1 MQMPT
6 PDWLPHILWNMQKI
20 GLPPGHTSVNNL
32 FRRCCDQQL
41 NFLFYR
47 NPFCEQYLT
56 RAKRRW
62 WDYLAQIIILYYI
75 NVELLGG
82 LYFEVNIFG
91 VTLEVVQQGL
101 ALLALPII
109 WLYNGERG
117 YHKKW
122 WQYFCYAFY
131 PLHMLVLYLVFLLY
145 VMLYG

>member
-1 MQMPT
+1 M
-6 PDWLPHILWNMQKI
+6 
-20 GLPPGHTSVNNL
+20 
-32 FRRCCDQQL
+32 
-41 NFLFYR
+41 
-47 NPFCEQYLT
+47 
-56 RAKRRW
+56 
-62 WDYLAQIIILYYI
+62 AQIIILYYI

-101 ALLALPII
+101 VLLALPMI

-145 VMLYG
+145 VVLCL